1 MWKKSDSNEPSLEPS
16 PPSGASP
23 AAPRAPQ
30 PPRAPSVDLGT
41 IGPSITIRGEVTGN
55 EDLIIRG
62 RIEGTVT
69 LPKNDVVLGED
80 GHVKA
85 NISAKKITVEGS
97 VQGDLQGKEL
107 VTVKRTGSVHGNIS
121 AARVVLE
128 DGCKFTGSIDMSASA
143 AAQAPAGAGAA
154 KPEAKKP
161 EARPAGVADIKSVGD
176 TKSAS

>member
-1 MWKKSDSNEPSLEPS
+1 M
-16 PPSGASP
+16 PSGSCCTGYGLRRFLRNRPSESCSLRWTNGYQRNSLAAS
-23 AAPRAPQ
+23 
-30 PPRAPSVDLGT
+30 PPRAPSADLGT

-55 EDLIIRG
+55 EDLVIRG

-128 DGCKFTGSIDMSASA
+128 DGCKFTGSIDMGAAA
-143 AAQAPAGAGAA
+143 AAQPPAGAGAA
-154 KPEAKKP
+154 KL
-161 EARPAGVADIKSVGD
+161 R
-176 TKSAS
+176 